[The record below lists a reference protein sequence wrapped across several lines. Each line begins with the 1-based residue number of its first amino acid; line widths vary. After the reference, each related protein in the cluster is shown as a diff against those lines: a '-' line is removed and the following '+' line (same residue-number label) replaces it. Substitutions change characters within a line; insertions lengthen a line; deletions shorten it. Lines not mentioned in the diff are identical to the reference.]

1 MSDDSEWCK
10 TTLVNFEENI
20 YYIGARET
28 ADFSEDDQRGSSFF
42 LI

>member
-10 TTLVNFEENI
+10 TTLVNFKENI

-28 ADFSEDDQRGSSFF
+28 TDYSEGDQKGN
-42 LI
+42 LILN